1 MLRCFALI
9 ALPIFSLFAL
19 AAESAAAPIEPLSAA
34 PLATAPVNPEI
45 QHAPPQQ

>member
-19 AAESAAAPIEPLSAA
+19 AAESAAAPIEPPPGTSLSRLFSAA
-34 PLATAPVNPEI
+34 
-45 QHAPPQQ
+45 QQAA

>member
-19 AAESAAAPIEPLSAA
+19 APQSLLLRPLSR
-34 PLATAPVNPEI
+34 
-45 QHAPPQQ
+45 